1 MADEIKLRYVKDDTN
16 KFMDFVGDLGLNL
29 NCSAVTVVTSGA
41 NDIIAPTG
49 ANKLKIYKVLF
60 SCTLDITGEVYLSW
74 DGAGSKL
81 GSVLHPKAGGEY
93 VLLSISPNFILGAA
107 GVKLIVNLPSNTE
120 SRVSAAY
127 TEIP

>member
-1 MADEIKLRYVKDDTN
+1 
-16 KFMDFVGDLGLNL
+16 MDFVGDLELNL
-29 NCSAVTVVTSGA
+29 NCLAITVATSGA

-107 GVKLIVNLPSNTE
+107 GAKLIVNLPSNTE
-120 SRVSAAY
+120 SRVIVTYA
-127 TEIP
+127 EIP